1 MQVMNFLP
9 RDFTERRGRRRANLL
24 CLGLAGVA
32 LLALAG
38 VCALY
43 VIRVFGASSLR
54 AVVEQQY
61 RKAGRQIEQLKKLE
75 DRKAGLVRKV
85 ELSADLLERVPRSH
99 ILARLTNALPSD
111 TSLQVL
117 VMSSVEVEVP
127 APKPTTTK
135 DGEASTA
142 ASKGS
147 KLKRPE
153 KIRRREIQFRLDGLA
168 VTDVQVA
175 EYIARLAA
183 DPLFEEVNL
192 KFSEEFPYEPGVT
205 MRRFE
210 LTFRL
215 SLEAQKL
222 LASGDEAK
230 AALPTAASP
239 PRSKS

>member
-1 MQVMNFLP
+1 MQVLNFLP
-9 RDFTERRGRRRANLL
+9 KGFTERRSRHLANLL
-24 CLGLAGVA
+24 CLGMAGVA

-38 VCALY
+38 MCALH
-43 VIRVFGASSLR
+43 VMRVFGTSRLR

-61 RKAGRQIEQLKKLE
+61 REAGRQIEQLKELE

-99 ILARLTNALPSD
+99 ILARLTNALTSD
-111 TSLQVL
+111 TSIQVL

-135 DGEASTA
+135 EDNTP

-147 KLKRPE
+147 KSKRPE
-153 KIRRREIQFRLDGLA
+153 KIRRREIQFRVDGLA

-175 EYIARLAA
+175 EYIARLTA

-222 LASGDEAK
+222 LASGDGAK
-230 AALPTAASP
+230 AALPTSASP
-239 PRSKS
+239 SKGES

>member
-1 MQVMNFLP
+1 M
-9 RDFTERRGRRRANLL
+9 ERRGRRRATLL

-32 LLALAG
+32 VLALG
-38 VCALY
+38 GMCALY
-43 VIRVFGASSLR
+43 VMRAFSVSSLR

-61 RKAGRQIEQLKKLE
+61 REAGRQIEQLKLLE
-75 DRKAGLVRKV
+75 DRKADLVRKV

-135 DGEASTA
+135 EDKASA
-142 ASKGS
+142 APSKGGKS
-147 KLKRPE
+147 KRPE
-153 KIRRREIQFRLDGLA
+153 KIRRREIQFRVDGLA

-175 EYIARLAA
+175 EYIARLTA

-222 LASGDEAK
+222 LASGDAVK
-230 AALPTAASP
+230 AVLPTSASP

>member
-24 CLGLAGVA
+24 CLGLTGVA

-38 VCALY
+38 VCALH
-43 VIRVFGASSLR
+43 VMRAFGASSLR

-61 RKAGRQIEQLKKLE
+61 REAGRQIEQLKLLE

-85 ELSADLLERVPRSH
+85 EFSADLLERVPRSH

-117 VMSSVEVEVP
+117 VMSTVEVEVP

-135 DGEASTA
+135 EGDTP

-147 KLKRPE
+147 KSKRPE

-175 EYIARLAA
+175 EYIARLTA

-222 LASGDEAK
+222 LASGDEVK
-230 AALPTAASP
+230 VVLPTSASP
-239 PRSKS
+239 PKGES

>member
-9 RDFTERRGRRRANLL
+9 RDFMERRGRRRATLL

-32 LLALAG
+32 VLALGG

-43 VIRVFGASSLR
+43 VMRAFSVSSLR

-61 RKAGRQIEQLKKLE
+61 REAGRQIEQLKLLE
-75 DRKAGLVRKV
+75 NRKADLVRKV

-135 DGEASTA
+135 ENEASA
-142 ASKGS
+142 APSKGGKS
-147 KLKRPE
+147 KRPE
-153 KIRRREIQFRLDGLA
+153 KIRRREIQFRVDGLA
-168 VTDVQVA
+168 ATDVQVA
-175 EYIARLAA
+175 EYIARLSA

-222 LASGDEAK
+222 LASGDAVK
-230 AALPTAASP
+230 AVLPTSASP

>member
-9 RDFTERRGRRRANLL
+9 RDFTERRGRRRATLL
-24 CLGLAGVA
+24 CLGLAGVSV
-32 LLALAG
+32 LALAG

-43 VIRVFGASSLR
+43 VMHAFSVSSLR
-54 AVVEQQY
+54 SVVEQQY
-61 RKAGRQIEQLKKLE
+61 REAGRKIEQLKLLE
-75 DRKAGLVRKV
+75 ARKAGLVRKV

-117 VMSSVEVEVP
+117 VMSTVEVEVP
-127 APKPTTTK
+127 VLKPTTTK
-135 DGEASTA
+135 GDNAPA
-142 ASKGS
+142 LKGRKS
-147 KLKRPE
+147 KRPE
-153 KIRRREIQFRLDGLA
+153 KIWRREIQFRVNGLA
-168 VTDVQVA
+168 MTDVQVA
-175 EYIARLAA
+175 EYIARLTA
-183 DPLFEEVNL
+183 DPLFDEVNL
-192 KFSEEFPYEPGVT
+192 KFSEEFPCETGIT

-230 AALPTAASP
+230 AALPTSASP
-239 PRSKS
+239 PKDES

>member
-1 MQVMNFLP
+1 MQVMNFQP
-9 RDFTERRGRRRANLL
+9 RDFTERRGRRRATLL

-32 LLALAG
+32 LVALAG
-38 VCALY
+38 VCALH
-43 VIRVFGASSLR
+43 VIRVFGASRLR

-61 RKAGRQIEQLKKLE
+61 REAGRQIEQLKLLE

-99 ILARLTNALPSD
+99 ILARLTNALPPD

-117 VMSSVEVEVP
+117 VMSTVEVEVP
-127 APKPTTTK
+127 VLKPTTTK
-135 DGEASTA
+135 EDNAPV
-142 ASKGS
+142 SKGS
-147 KLKRPE
+147 KSKRPE

-175 EYIARLAA
+175 EYIARLTA

-222 LASGDEAK
+222 LASGDGVK
-230 AALPTAASP
+230 AALPTSASP
-239 PRSKS
+239 PKGES

>member
-1 MQVMNFLP
+1 M
-9 RDFTERRGRRRANLL
+9 
-24 CLGLAGVA
+24 LAGFA

-43 VIRVFGASSLR
+43 VMRAWGVSSLR

-61 RKAGRQIEQLKKLE
+61 REAGRQIEQLKLLE

-117 VMSSVEVEVP
+117 VMSSVDVDVP
-127 APKPTTTK
+127 APKPAATK
-135 DGEASTA
+135 EDKASA
-142 ASKGS
+142 APSKGGKS
-147 KLKRPE
+147 KRPE
-153 KIRRREIQFRLDGLA
+153 KIRRREIQFRVDGLA

-175 EYIARLAA
+175 EYIARLTA

-222 LASGDEAK
+222 LASGDGAK
-230 AALPTAASP
+230 AALPTSASP
-239 PRSKS
+239 PKGES

>member
-1 MQVMNFLP
+1 MQVMDFLP
-9 RDFTERRGRRRANLL
+9 RDFTERRGRRRANFL
-24 CLGLAGVA
+24 CLGLTGVA

-38 VCALY
+38 VCALH
-43 VIRVFGASSLR
+43 VIRVFGASRLR

-61 RKAGRQIEQLKKLE
+61 REAGRQIEQLKELE
-75 DRKAGLVRKV
+75 DRKADLVRKV

-117 VMSSVEVEVP
+117 VMSTVEVEVP
-127 APKPTTTK
+127 VPKLTTTK
-135 DGEASTA
+135 ENDAP
-142 ASKGS
+142 ASKGRKS
-147 KLKRPE
+147 KRPE
-153 KIRRREIQFRLDGLA
+153 KIRRQEIQFRVNGLA

-175 EYIARLAA
+175 EYIARLTA

-230 AALPTAASP
+230 AALPTSASP
-239 PRSKS
+239 PRGES

>member
-1 MQVMNFLP
+1 M
-9 RDFTERRGRRRANLL
+9 ERRGRRRATLL

-32 LLALAG
+32 VLALG
-38 VCALY
+38 GMCALY
-43 VIRVFGASSLR
+43 VMRAFSVSSLR

-61 RKAGRQIEQLKKLE
+61 REAGRQIDQLKLLE
-75 DRKAGLVRKV
+75 NRKADLVRKV

-175 EYIARLAA
+175 EYIARLTA

-222 LASGDEAK
+222 LASGDAVK
-230 AALPTAASP
+230 AVLPTSASP

>member
-1 MQVMNFLP
+1 M
-9 RDFTERRGRRRANLL
+9 ERRGRRRATLL

-32 LLALAG
+32 VLALG
-38 VCALY
+38 GMCALY
-43 VIRVFGASSLR
+43 VMRAFSVSSLR

-61 RKAGRQIEQLKKLE
+61 REAGRQIDQLKLLE
-75 DRKAGLVRKV
+75 NRKADLVRKV

-135 DGEASTA
+135 EDKASA
-142 ASKGS
+142 APSKGGKS
-147 KLKRPE
+147 KRPE
-153 KIRRREIQFRLDGLA
+153 KIRRREIQFRVDGLA

-175 EYIARLAA
+175 EYIARLSA

-222 LASGDEAK
+222 LASGDAVK
-230 AALPTAASP
+230 AVLPTSASP

>member
-1 MQVMNFLP
+1 MNFLP
-9 RDFTERRGRRRANLL
+9 RDFMERRGRRRATLL

-32 LLALAG
+32 VLALG
-38 VCALY
+38 GMCALY
-43 VIRVFGASSLR
+43 VMRAFSVSSLR

-61 RKAGRQIEQLKKLE
+61 REAGRQIEQLKLLE
-75 DRKAGLVRKV
+75 DRKADLVRKV

-135 DGEASTA
+135 ENEASA
-142 ASKGS
+142 APSKGGKS
-147 KLKRPE
+147 KRPE
-153 KIRRREIQFRLDGLA
+153 KIRRREIQFRVDGLA
-168 VTDVQVA
+168 ATDVQVA
-175 EYIARLAA
+175 EYIARLSA

-222 LASGDEAK
+222 LASGDAVK
-230 AALPTAASP
+230 AVLPTSASP

>member
-1 MQVMNFLP
+1 MQVMDFLP
-9 RDFTERRGRRRANLL
+9 RDFTERRGRRQANLL
-24 CLGLAGVA
+24 CLGLTGVA

-38 VCALY
+38 VCALH
-43 VIRVFGASSLR
+43 VMRVFGASRLR

-61 RKAGRQIEQLKKLE
+61 REAGRQIEQLKELE

-117 VMSSVEVEVP
+117 VMSTVEVEVP
-127 APKPTTTK
+127 VPKPTTTK
-135 DGEASTA
+135 ENDAP

-147 KLKRPE
+147 KSKRPE

-175 EYIARLAA
+175 EYIARLTA

-222 LASGDEAK
+222 LASGDAVK
-230 AALPTAASP
+230 AVLPTSASP

>member
-9 RDFTERRGRRRANLL
+9 KDFTERRGRRRANLL
-24 CLGLAGVA
+24 CLGLIGVA

-38 VCALY
+38 VCALH
-43 VIRVFGASSLR
+43 VIRVFGASRLR

-61 RKAGRQIEQLKKLE
+61 REAGRQIEQLKELE
-75 DRKAGLVRKV
+75 GRKAGLVRKV

-117 VMSSVEVEVP
+117 VMSSVDVEVP

-135 DGEASTA
+135 GDSAPVL
-142 ASKGS
+142 KGRKS
-147 KLKRPE
+147 KRPE
-153 KIRRREIQFRLDGLA
+153 KIRRREIQFRVDGLA

-175 EYIARLAA
+175 EYIARLTA

-192 KFSEEFPYEPGVT
+192 KFSEEFPYETGVT

-222 LASGDEAK
+222 LASGDGVK
-230 AALPTAASP
+230 VALPTSASP
-239 PRSKS
+239 PKGES

>member
-1 MQVMNFLP
+1 M
-9 RDFTERRGRRRANLL
+9 
-24 CLGLAGVA
+24 
-32 LLALAG
+32 ALAG
-38 VCALY
+38 VCALHG
-43 VIRVFGASSLR
+43 IRVFSASSMR

-61 RKAGRQIEQLKKLE
+61 REAGRQIEQLKKLE

-117 VMSSVEVEVP
+117 VMSSVEVDVP
-127 APKPTTTK
+127 VTKPTTAK
-135 DGEASTA
+135 EDKASA
-142 ASKGS
+142 APSKGS
-147 KLKRPE
+147 KSKRPE
-153 KIRRREIQFRLDGLA
+153 KIRRREIQFRVNGLA
-168 VTDVQVA
+168 MTDVQVA
-175 EYIARLAA
+175 EYIARLTA

-192 KFSEEFPYEPGVT
+192 KFSEEFPYESGVT

-230 AALPTAASP
+230 AALPTSASP
-239 PRSKS
+239 PKGES

>member
-1 MQVMNFLP
+1 MNFLP
-9 RDFTERRGRRRANLL
+9 RDFMERRGRRRATLL

-32 LLALAG
+32 VLALG
-38 VCALY
+38 GMCALY
-43 VIRVFGASSLR
+43 VMRAFSVSSLR

-61 RKAGRQIEQLKKLE
+61 REAGRQIEQLKLLE
-75 DRKAGLVRKV
+75 DRKADLVRKV

-135 DGEASTA
+135 EDKASA
-142 ASKGS
+142 APSKGGKS
-147 KLKRPE
+147 KRPE
-153 KIRRREIQFRLDGLA
+153 KIRRREIQFRVDGLA

-175 EYIARLAA
+175 EYIARLTA

-222 LASGDEAK
+222 LASGDAVK
-230 AALPTAASP
+230 AVLPTSASP

>member
-9 RDFTERRGRRRANLL
+9 RDFMERRGRRRANLL
-24 CLGLAGVA
+24 CLGLTGVA

-43 VIRVFGASSLR
+43 VMRAFGVSGLR

-61 RKAGRQIEQLKKLE
+61 REAGRQIEQLKLLE

-135 DGEASTA
+135 EDEASA
-142 ASKGS
+142 APSKGS
-147 KLKRPE
+147 KSKRPE
-153 KIRRREIQFRLDGLA
+153 KIRRREIQFRVDGLA
-168 VTDVQVA
+168 MTDVQVA
-175 EYIARLAA
+175 EYIARLTA

-222 LASGDEAK
+222 LASGDAVK
-230 AALPTAASP
+230 AVLPTSASP

>member
-1 MQVMNFLP
+1 MQAMDFLP
-9 RDFTERRGRRRANLL
+9 KDFTERRSRRRATFL
-24 CLGLAGVA
+24 CLGLASVA
-32 LLALAG
+32 LVVLAG
-38 VCALY
+38 VSVLHLM
-43 VIRVFGASSLR
+43 RVYGTSRLR

-61 RKAGRQIEQLKKLE
+61 RDAGRQIEQLKALE

-117 VMSSVEVEVP
+117 VLSTVEVEVP
-127 APKPTTTK
+127 VPKTAPTK
-135 DGEASTA
+135 RDDAPA
-142 ASKGS
+142 AKGS
-147 KLKRPE
+147 HSKRLE
-153 KIRRREIQFRLDGLA
+153 KTRRKEIQLRVDGLA

-175 EYIARLAA
+175 EYIARLTA

-215 SLEAQKL
+215 SPEAQKL
-222 LASGDEAK
+222 LASGDGIK
-230 AALPTAASP
+230 AALPTPASP
-239 PRSKS
+239 PKGES

>member
-1 MQVMNFLP
+1 MQVMDFLP

-24 CLGLAGVA
+24 CLGLTGVA

-38 VCALY
+38 VCALH
-43 VIRVFGASSLR
+43 VMRVFSASRLR

-61 RKAGRQIEQLKKLE
+61 REAGRQIEQLKKLE
-75 DRKAGLVRKV
+75 ERKAGLVRKV

-117 VMSSVEVEVP
+117 VMSTVEVEVP
-127 APKPTTTK
+127 VLKPTTTK
-135 DGEASTA
+135 EDDTL

-147 KLKRPE
+147 KSKRPE
-153 KIRRREIQFRLDGLA
+153 KIRRREIQFRVDGLA

-175 EYIARLAA
+175 EYIARLTA

-222 LASGDEAK
+222 LASIDGAK
-230 AALPTAASP
+230 AALPTSASP
-239 PRSKS
+239 PKGES

>member
-1 MQVMNFLP
+1 MMQVMNFLP

-24 CLGLAGVA
+24 CLGLTGVA

-38 VCALY
+38 VCALH
-43 VIRVFGASSLR
+43 VMRVFGASRLR

-61 RKAGRQIEQLKKLE
+61 REAGRQIEQLKELE

-117 VMSSVEVEVP
+117 VMSTVEVEVP
-127 APKPTTTK
+127 VLKPTTTK
-135 DGEASTA
+135 EDDAP
-142 ASKGS
+142 ASKKGGRS
-147 KLKRPE
+147 KRPE
-153 KIRRREIQFRLDGLA
+153 KIRRREIQFRVNGLA

-175 EYIARLAA
+175 EYIARLTA

-222 LASGDEAK
+222 LASGDGAK
-230 AALPTAASP
+230 AALPTSASP
-239 PRSKS
+239 PKGES